1 MEKLANHIALQNIT
15 EGGMEKKAMNV
26 LQLLRMGRN
35 FALRGKLD
43 RFNTLMDRRAYA
55 AASSVLRDKRYA
67 DWLKAN
73 DAHNRL
79 KGYLL
84 DSDVNPALGK
94 MRKTYDRLLK
104 NPVDIADNPNPA
116 MLGRV
121 DDAAK
126 HNLADLLS
134 EPDYIKLPQLNRVP
148 TYNPRQL
155 ESFGR
160 VLKQLDPELHKK
172 VLTTGSF

>member
-1 MEKLANHIALQNIT
+1 MALQRIV
-15 EGGMEKKAMNV
+15 EGGMEKKALNV
-26 LQLLRMGRN
+26 AQLLRLGRN
-35 FALRGKLD
+35 FTLRGKLD
-43 RFNTLMDRRAYA
+43 RFNELMDRRAYA
-55 AASSVLRDKRYA
+55 AASSILRDKRYA
-67 DWLKAN
+67 DWIAASDKYKQM
-73 DAHNRL
+73 

-104 NPVDIADNPNPA
+104 NPVDIADNPNPV
-116 MLGRV
+116 MRGRV

-126 HNLADLLS
+126 HNLEDLLG
-134 EPDYIKLPQLNRVP
+134 EPEHIQASLLNKTP
-148 TYNPRQL
+148 TYNHRQL